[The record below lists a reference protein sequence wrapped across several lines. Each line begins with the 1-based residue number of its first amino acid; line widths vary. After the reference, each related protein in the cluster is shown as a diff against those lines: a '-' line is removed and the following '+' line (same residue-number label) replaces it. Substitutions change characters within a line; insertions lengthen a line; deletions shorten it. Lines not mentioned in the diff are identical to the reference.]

1 MSEETELKTALVVCD
16 IVSLSRYGKKFDGD
30 TKKGTIKHEGTLI
43 SRAYAEEMNEHWKS
57 RGVKCVIDEQASVDA
72 QEERESQA
80 AKRLERDKARDTA
93 GKAVAAMALGI
104 NSKDDEDKPVGSM
117 AHSVKE
123 LKEMESLKSMS
134 DEELDEFF
142 KTEERTSGKNYL
154 GELIT
159 ANNN

>member
-80 AKRLERDKARDTA
+80 